1 MIIWGA
7 RFAIVQFFRMIVMRI
22 FRVHVRSN
30 DDELELADRGKYESR
45 KKKKSRS
52 ETRSS
57 ERGDESED
65 DSLIIDMFGRANSG
79 DSISWSMIESST
91 VSSSR

>member
-1 MIIWGA
+1 MIA
-7 RFAIVQFFRMIVMRI
+7 MQI

-30 DDELELADRGKYESR
+30 DDELKLADREEYESR
-45 KKKKSRS
+45 KKGKSRS

-57 ERGDESED
+57 ERDDKSED
-65 DSLIIDMFGRANSG
+65 DSLIIDMFDRVNSD

-91 VSSSR
+91 VLSSQ

>member
-1 MIIWGA
+1 M
-7 RFAIVQFFRMIVMRI
+7 VVMRI

-45 KKKKSRS
+45 KKKKPRS

>member
-1 MIIWGA
+1 MIA
-7 RFAIVQFFRMIVMRI
+7 MQI

-30 DDELELADRGKYESR
+30 DDELELADREKYESR
-45 KKKKSRS
+45 KKKKPRS

-57 ERGDESED
+57 ERGNESED
-65 DSLIIDMFGRANSG
+65 DSLIINMFNRANSD

-91 VSSSR
+91 VSSSQ